1 MSPCCVCLGGE
12 GMTDETFDDYL
23 DETGNIAIPEGRTL
37 VDYVEKHTRN
47 DANDLAYRYIDYS
60 RERDGEYQD
69 LTWKEFGVR
78 LRAVAARLQQ
88 VTKPGDRVAIL
99 APQGLDYVISFFA
112 AIYAG
117 TIAVP
122 LFDPDEPGH
131 TDRLHAV
138 LGDCKPSAILT
149 ASSSAAGVRQFFRP
163 LPAAQRPRIIAV
175 DAVPDTLGESWVRPN
190 LAVDDIAYLQ
200 YTSGSTRTPAGVE
213 ITHRAV
219 GTNLLQMVHAINLDW
234 NSRGVTWLPLYHDM
248 GLLCVILP
256 AIGGKY
262 ITIMSPS
269 AFVRRPGRWISEL
282 AAVSDG
288 AGTFAAAPNFA
299 FEHAAARGLPKNGET
314 LDLSNVIGLI
324 NGSEPVTTSSM
335 KKFNEA
341 FAPYGLPKTAIKPC
355 YGMAEATLFVSAT
368 RAEDE
373 AKVIYVDRN
382 ELNAGRVVKVD
393 QGAPNAIAQVSCG
406 YIALSQ
412 WAAIVDPESIDS
424 PEGAQELPEGR
435 VGEIWLHGNN
445 IGIGYWGREEETR
458 KTFKNLLTN
467 RQAEGSHAA
476 GTPDDA
482 IWLRTGDYGVYVDG
496 ELYITGRVKDL
507 VIVDGR
513 NHYPQDLEF
522 SAQEASKMLRP
533 GFIAAFSV
541 PANQLPA
548 EVFAS
553 DSHAGLKYDADDASE
568 QLVIVAERGPGA
580 HKADPQPIADA
591 VRGAL
596 SQRHGVTVR
605 DVLLVPAGS
614 IPRTSSGKLARRACR
629 AAYLEGT
636 LRGGYQQQAFP
647 DAPDEE

>member
-1 MSPCCVCLGGE
+1 
-12 GMTDETFDDYL
+12 MTDETFDDYL
-23 DETGNIAIPEGRTL
+23 DETGNIRIPEGRTL

-47 DANDLAYRYIDYS
+47 DANTLAYRYIDYS

-138 LGDCKPSAILT
+138 LGDCEPSAILT

-175 DAVPDTLGESWVRPN
+175 DAVPDTLGESWVRPEIN
-190 LAVDDIAYLQ
+190 VDDIAYLQ

-234 NSRGVTWLPLYHDM
+234 NSRGVTWLPLFHDM

-269 AFVRRPGRWISEL
+269 AFVRRPSRWIKEL

-299 FEHAAARGLPKNGET
+299 FEHAAARGLPRNGET

-368 RAEDE
+368 RHEDE
-373 AKVIYVDRN
+373 AKVIYVDRD
-382 ELNAGRVVKVD
+382 ELNAGRIVKVD
-393 QGAPNAIAQVSCG
+393 QGAPNSIAQVSCG
-406 YIALSQ
+406 YVALSQ
-412 WAAIVDPESIDS
+412 WAAIVDPDTVDN
-424 PEGAQELPEGR
+424 PDGARELPEGQ

-445 IGIGYWGREEETR
+445 IGQGYWGREEETR
-458 KTFKNLLTN
+458 KTFKNRLTQ
-467 RQAEGSHAA
+467 RLSEGSKAA
-476 GTPDDA
+476 GTEPDA
-482 IWLRTGDYGVYVDG
+482 IWMRTGDYGVYIDG

-513 NHYPQDLEF
+513 NHYPQDLEY
-522 SAQEASKMLRP
+522 SAQEASKLLRP
-533 GFIAAFSV
+533 GFVAAFSV

-548 EVFAS
+548 EVFAQ
-553 DSHAGLKYDADDASE
+553 DSHSGLSFDPDDSSE

-580 HKADPQPIADA
+580 HKADPVPIADA
-591 VRGAL
+591 VRAAIA
-596 SQRHGVTVR
+596 QRHGVTVR

-614 IPRTSSGKLARRACR
+614 IPRTSSGKIARRACK

-636 LRGGYQQQAFP
+636 LRGGHQQQAFP

>member
-1 MSPCCVCLGGE
+1 M
-12 GMTDETFDDYL
+12 DETFDDYL
-23 DETGNIAIPEGRTL
+23 DENGNITIPEGRTL
-37 VDYVEKHTRN
+37 VDHVEKHTRN
-47 DANDLAYRYIDYS
+47 DANTLAYRYIDYS
-60 RERDGEYQD
+60 RERDGEVHE
-69 LTWKEFGVR
+69 LTWQQFGVR

-88 VTKPGDRVAIL
+88 VTNPGDRVAIL
-99 APQGLDYVISFFA
+99 APQGLDYVVSFFA

-117 TIAVP
+117 TISVP

-138 LGDCKPSAILT
+138 LGDCEPSAILT
-149 ASSSAAGVRQFFRP
+149 ASSSAAGVRQFFRS

-175 DAVPDTLGESWVRPN
+175 DAIPDSVGESWVRPDI
-190 LAVDDIAYLQ
+190 AVDDIAYLQ
-200 YTSGSTRTPAGVE
+200 YTSGSTRVPAGVE

-219 GTNLLQMVHAINLDW
+219 GTNLLQMVDAINLDW
-234 NSRGVTWLPLYHDM
+234 NSRGVTWLPLFHDM
-248 GLLCVILP
+248 GLLTVILP
-256 AIGGKY
+256 AVGGKY

-269 AFVRRPGRWISEL
+269 AFVRRPYRWIKEL

-299 FEHAAARGLPKNGET
+299 FEHAAARGLPKNGES

-368 RAEDE
+368 KAEDE
-373 AKVIYVDRN
+373 AKVTYVDRD
-382 ELNAGRVVKVD
+382 ELNAGRMVKVD
-393 QGAPNAIAQVSCG
+393 PSAPNAIAQVSCG
-406 YIALSQ
+406 YVALSQ
-412 WAAIVDPESIDS
+412 WAVIVDPETVESD
-424 PEGAQELPEGR
+424 GGGHELPDGR

-445 IGIGYWGREEETR
+445 MGIGYWGRPDETAA
-458 KTFKNLLTN
+458 TFQNKLTQ
-467 RQAEGSHAA
+467 RQESGSHAEGA
-476 GTPDDA
+476 PADGN
-482 IWLRTGDYGVYVDG
+482 WMRTGDYGVYFDG

-513 NHYPQDLEF
+513 NHYPQDLEY
-522 SAQEASKMLRP
+522 SAQEASKALRP

-548 EVFAS
+548 EVFEQG
-553 DSHAGLKYDADDASE
+553 SHSGLKFDADDASE

-580 HKADPQPIADA
+580 GKADPQPIADA
-591 VRGAL
+591 VRAAI

-614 IPRTSSGKLARRACR
+614 IPRTSSGKIARRACK
-629 AAYLEGT
+629 AEYIGGT
-636 LRGGYQQQAFP
+636 LRGGYTQQAFP
-647 DAPDEE
+647 DAPEE

>member
-1 MSPCCVCLGGE
+1 ME
-12 GMTDETFDDYL
+12 ETFDDYL
-23 DETGNIAIPEGRTL
+23 DATGNINIPEGRTL
-37 VDYVEKHTRN
+37 VDHVEKHTRN
-47 DANDLAYRYIDYS
+47 DANTLAYRYIDYS
-60 RERDGEYQD
+60 RERDGEVHE
-69 LTWKEFGVR
+69 LTWQEFGVR

-88 VTKPGDRVAIL
+88 VTNPGDRVAIL

-117 TIAVP
+117 TISVP

-138 LGDCKPSAILT
+138 LGDCEPSAILT
-149 ASSSAAGVRQFFRP
+149 ATSSAAGVRQFFRS

-175 DAVPDTLGESWVRPN
+175 DAIPDTLGDSWVRPDT
-190 LAVDDIAYLQ
+190 AIDDIAYLQ
-200 YTSGSTRTPAGVE
+200 YTSGSTRVPAGVE

-219 GTNLLQMVHAINLDW
+219 GTNLLQMINSLNMNE
-234 NSRGVTWLPLYHDM
+234 NSRGVTWLPLFHDM
-248 GLLCVILP
+248 GLLTVILP
-256 AIGGKY
+256 AVGGKF

-269 AFVRRPGRWISEL
+269 AFVRRPSRWINEL

-299 FEHAAARGLPKNGET
+299 FEHAAARGVPKAGES

-324 NGSEPVTTSSM
+324 NGSEPVTVSSM

-373 AKVIYVDRN
+373 AKYVYVDRN
-382 ELNAGRVVKVD
+382 ELNAGRMVRVD
-393 QGAPNAIAQVSCG
+393 QSDETAIAQVSCG
-406 YIALSQ
+406 YVGLSQ
-412 WAAIVDPESIDS
+412 WAAIIDPESADT
-424 PEGAQELPEGR
+424 AQGRELPDGR

-445 IGIGYWGREEETR
+445 MGIGYWGRP
-458 KTFKNLLTN
+458 
-467 RQAEGSHAA
+467 AESTKAFRNKVTEPIEGGHTD
-476 GTPDDA
+476 GTDPDAD
-482 IWLRTGDYGVYVDG
+482 WMRTGDFGVYFEG

-513 NHYPQDLEF
+513 NHYPQDLEY
-522 SAQEASKMLRP
+522 SAQEASKALRP
-533 GFIAAFSV
+533 GFVAAFAV

-548 EVFAS
+548 EVFAA
-553 DSHAGLKYDADDASE
+553 DSHSGLKFDVDDASE
-568 QLVIVAERGPGA
+568 QLVVVAERGPGA
-580 HKADPQPIADA
+580 GKADPGPIADA
-591 VRGAL
+591 VRAAV
-596 SQRHGVTVR
+596 SMRHGVTAR
-605 DVLLVPAGS
+605 DILLVPAGS
-614 IPRTSSGKLARRACR
+614 IPRTSSGKIARRACK

-636 LRGGYQQQAFP
+636 LRGGYTQQAFP
-647 DAPDEE
+647 DAPEE

>member
-1 MSPCCVCLGGE
+1 
-12 GMTDETFDDYL
+12 MTDETFDDYL
-23 DETGNIAIPEGRTL
+23 DETGNITIPEGRTL

-88 VTKPGDRVAIL
+88 VTEPGDRVAIL

-175 DAVPDTLGESWVRPN
+175 DAVPDTLGESWVRPD

-219 GTNLLQMVHAINLDW
+219 GTNLLQMVNAINLDW

-335 KKFNEA
+335 KKFNDA

-412 WAAIVDPESIDS
+412 WAAIVDPESIDD

-467 RQAEGSHAA
+467 RQPEGSHAA

-548 EVFAS
+548 EVFAA